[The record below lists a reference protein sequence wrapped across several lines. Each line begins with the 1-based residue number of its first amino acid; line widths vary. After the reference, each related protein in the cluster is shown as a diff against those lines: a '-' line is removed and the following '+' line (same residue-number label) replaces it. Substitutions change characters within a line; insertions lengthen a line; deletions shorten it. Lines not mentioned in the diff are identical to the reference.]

1 MPAHTPPVD
10 ENGLPEFIDQRA
22 DGSVI
27 AQRTPRRFTDDEL
40 RDIKSFDDFAN
51 LMQQREEEVINA
63 ADLGHGFQM
72 LEQDAKRRLVD
83 VELVIVDTRMIS
95 RDDGDFAVVYV
106 VTRAGEKFMFLDGS
120 TGIYKQLS
128 EWRPEGGLSMYVP
141 HGLRASDYKK
151 EVERNGRMVETDAT
165 TFYIA
170 TDK

>member
-1 MPAHTPPVD
+1 MAKDTVPVD
-10 ENGLPEFIDQRA
+10 ENGLPEFIDTRA
-22 DGSVI
+22 DGTAI
-27 AQRTPRRFTDDEL
+27 AQRTPRRFTDEEL
-40 RDIKSFDDFAN
+40 QGLKSFDDFAN
-51 LMQQREEEVINA
+51 FMQAREEEVA
-63 ADLGHGFQM
+63 SAVDFGHGFQM

-83 VELVIVDTRMIS
+83 QELVIIDTRMIS

-106 VTRAGEKFMFLDGS
+106 ITRPGEKFMFLDGS
-120 TGIYKQLS
+120 TGIYKQLV
-128 EWRPEGGLSMYVP
+128 EWKPEGGLSMHVP